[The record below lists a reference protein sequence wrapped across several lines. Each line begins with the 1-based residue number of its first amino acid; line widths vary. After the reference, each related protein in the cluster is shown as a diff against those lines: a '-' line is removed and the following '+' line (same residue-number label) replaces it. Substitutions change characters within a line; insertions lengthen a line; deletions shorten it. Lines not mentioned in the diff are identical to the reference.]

1 VQNSRRRSPALEPHA
16 FGIVGAWQP
25 SDRWTFSAKWK
36 DAAGRPTEAFVVHSG
51 VLGDADLV
59 RYSKEL
65 TRTNAERLPAY
76 HSLSLRADYRAASA
90 R

>member
-1 VQNSRRRSPALEPHA
+1 VQDSRRRSPALEPHA

-36 DAAGRPTEAFVVHSG
+36 DAAGRPTDAFVVHSD
-51 VLGDADLV
+51 VLEDAGPL

-65 TRTNAERLPAY
+65 ARTIG
-76 HSLSLRADYRAASA
+76 LRAEYSWTRGE
-90 R
+90 